1 MRNEI
6 HSDKLGRP
14 VRNRILVSIEDH
26 FNKIVRES
34 GIIIP
39 NTTHDEATADS
50 PGYSYSE
57 FAIRF
62 GTVVSVPEKITSG
75 SFDYETTCEVEPGE
89 IVYWNLIS
97 FASHIPLVCEG
108 KKYLLVDYHEIIVKV
123 DKNGQIVP
131 INGYCIFTAIPS
143 EITALAFTIKKNAT
157 EKWKIHT
164 KPLSQPKE
172 LNPRYHHDDIWNV
185 GDVVLL
191 KVADKPFKLEGKF
204 VANLPEELFAA
215 PLRMILCEA

>member
-6 HSDKLGRP
+6 HTDKLGRP

-26 FNKIVRES
+26 FNKIVRKS

-39 NTTHDEATADS
+39 NIAHADASADS
-50 PGYSYSE
+50 KGYCISE

-62 GTVVSVPEKITSG
+62 GTVVSVPETITSG
-75 SFDYETTCEVEPGE
+75 SFDYETKCEVEVGD

-97 FASHIPLVCEG
+97 FASHIPLVCDE
-108 KKYLLVDYHEIIVKV
+108 KKYLLVDYHEIILKV
-123 DKNGQIVP
+123 DKNEQIVP
-131 INGYCIFTAIPS
+131 INGYCIFTATPI
-143 EITALAFTIKKNAT
+143 EEKFLAYTVTKNAT

-172 LNPRYHHDDIWNV
+172 LNPRYYHDDIWEV
-185 GDVVLL
+185 GEVVLL
-191 KVADKPFKLEGKF
+191 KVADKPFKLEGSL
-204 VANLPEELFAA
+204 VSNLPEELYAA